1 MEMKIVVD
9 NCIFKKKRRNLF
21 LIILGLIFF
30 SFFFMVL
37 SDFQMSRVIMGSS
50 KVGGFLKAYFPPRFI
65 EFKSTLYELWITI
78 IVSIGSTVLAAIFS
92 FFMSLCVSKSVS
104 LNRPLGV
111 VFSGLGLI
119 CRNVPIYVWQL
130 LLGMI
135 FYMGGFFLAFLIIF
149 LISLGFLIRAFTE
162 TIDETSGNTIEA
174 LEAAG
179 ADKFVIIKSAVIPD
193 TLAQLVS
200 WTLFCIETNI
210 RSSSLIGY
218 LTGAGIGYLISFYR
232 GFKRDFNTTL
242 GLVIVIAVTL
252 ILWDYFSNKLREV
265 ILSED

>member
-1 MEMKIVVD
+1 MELVVN
-9 NCIFKKKRRNLF
+9 NCIFKKKRRNMFLLVVF
-21 LIILGLIFF
+21 LILLSFIF
-30 SFFFMVL
+30 MII
-37 SDFQMSRVIMGSS
+37 SDFQIKKFIEGTAKISN
-50 KVGGFLKAYFPPRFI
+50 FLKMYFPPKFI
-65 EFKSTLYELWITI
+65 DFRDTLDQLIITV

-92 FFMSLCVSKSVS
+92 FFMSLCASKSIA
-104 LNRPLGV
+104 LNKPLGRL
-111 VFSGLGLI
+111 FIGFGLV
-119 CRNVPIYVWQL
+119 CRNIPIYVWQL

-149 LISLGFLIRAFTE
+149 LISLGFLIKAFTE
-162 TIDETSGNTIEA
+162 TIDETTSSSIEA
-174 LEAAG
+174 LESAG
-179 ADKFVIIKSAVIPD
+179 ADKFVIIRNAVIPD
-193 TLAQLVS
+193 TIAQLVS

-218 LTGAGIGYLISFYR
+218 LTGAGIGYLISFHR

-252 ILWDYFSNKLREV
+252 IVWDFLSNRLRGI